1 MSVGLITGAS
11 RGLGRALALGLAR
24 QGWSL
29 VIDARNEE
37 ALHAA
42 GREMRL
48 LQPPGA
54 QLVAITGDV
63 TEARHRTELA
73 GAAYAL
79 GGLDLLVNNAGS
91 LGPSPLPHL
100 AHFPLEGLR
109 QLFEV
114 YPVAALGLI
123 QETLDLLRAAPTGGR
138 VVMISSDAATEAY
151 PGWGG
156 YGAAKSAVDHI
167 AAVLAVEEPALRVW
181 ALDPGD
187 LRTQMHQ
194 EAFPG
199 EDISDRPEP
208 DSVVPAILELIQSD
222 RPSGRLRAADL
233 HAPSPAP

>member
-1 MSVGLITGAS
+1 MSVGLVTGAS

-42 GREMRL
+42 GQEMRL

-54 QLVAITGDV
+54 QLVAIAGDII
-63 TEARHRTELA
+63 EARHRTELA

-79 GGLDLLVNNAGS
+79 GGLDLLINNAGS
-91 LGPSPLPHL
+91 LGPSPLPYL

-123 QETLDLLRAAPTGGR
+123 QETIDLLRATPTGGR
-138 VVMISSDAATEAY
+138 VILVSSDAAIEAY

-156 YGAAKSAVDHI
+156 YGAAKAAVDHI

-194 EAFPG
+194 EAFLG

-233 HAPSPAP
+233 HSPAPAP